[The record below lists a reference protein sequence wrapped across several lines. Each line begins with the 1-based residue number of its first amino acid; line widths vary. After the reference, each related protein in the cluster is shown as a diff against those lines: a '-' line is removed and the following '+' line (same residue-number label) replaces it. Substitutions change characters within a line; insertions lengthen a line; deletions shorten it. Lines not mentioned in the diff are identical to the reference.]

1 LPAINE
7 FARPDQ
13 PKSNGISAARENG
26 EFLSLLWLAALAD
39 RREIEGFAA
48 ALIDRSGPLPRE
60 IENLLEIAESSAS
73 AARPGSKNLKP
84 APKKPRLTGIARLLQ
99 ALARLP
105 AAPSRDAAALPPRP
119 RNWSNPSGGTGLNPG
134 HQLMARIGLRNSTAP

>member
-1 LPAINE
+1 M
-7 FARPDQ
+7 AR
-13 PKSNGISAARENG
+13 RT
-26 EFLSLLWLAALAD
+26 WLAALAD

-99 ALARLP
+99 ALAQPR
-105 AAPSRDAAALPPRP
+105 RRRLPPRP